1 MRSASGWESKGI
13 ENCSAMN
20 IGGTQEVLGMKV
32 TMVRADH
39 SCGIL
44 DDGAIV
50 YGGDAAGYVVRMPS
64 PFCFYHAGD
73 MALSRTCS

>member
-1 MRSASGWESKGI
+1 
-13 ENCSAMN
+13 MN

-44 DDGAIV
+44 ETAPSSTGAT
-50 YGGDAAGYVVRMPS
+50 AAGYVVRMPS
-64 PFCFYHAGD
+64 PFCSTTPGTRP
-73 MALSRTCS
+73 STRTCS